1 MEQKGGS
8 GMDARRKELL
18 ERIWRAQDEAY
29 ALMFQYNSLP
39 RCYGENTLYQAEG
52 EIIDLIAIHPGITV
66 TTLGAILQKTPSACS
81 QIVRK
86 LRDKGWVC
94 QSRNRENNRLYNLTL
109 TEAGMGIYRD
119 HIHFTQKCRDITF
132 GLLEEFTE
140 EQLESHLCIQ
150 RRLIQAFQGDVERS
164 RDRLKTEG
172 EPSE

>member
-1 MEQKGGS
+1 
-8 GMDARRKELL
+8 MDARRKELL
-18 ERIWRAQDEAY
+18 KRIWRAQDEAY
-29 ALMFQYNSLP
+29 DLMFEYNSLP
-39 RCYGENTLYQAEG
+39 HYYGENILYQAEG
-52 EIIDLIAIHPGITV
+52 EIIDLIAVNPGITI
-66 TTLGAILQKTPSACS
+66 TALGTILQKTPSACS

-86 LRDKGWVC
+86 LRDKGWVR

-109 TEAGMGIYRD
+109 TESGMGIYRD

-164 RDRLKTEG
+164 RGRLGAEG
-172 EPSE
+172 EPSEQ